1 MVATPT
7 SSSDVAAGDVRC
19 APGPGS
25 FWDIPVTCNAVLAGM
40 SDQLGCQ
47 LAFRVRA
54 KTGRDV
60 GFLTAGHCKQDTRRW
75 RVCAASNL
83 CAEGDVLGNTFP
95 TVDAA
100 FLTSAEARKLARLSA
115 DDMHTQLE
123 QAQLEVARLTVEE
136 RQHEALVK
144 LNQTE
149 LNQETELFK
158 DGLTSKRQLERAQ
171 NKLEGSVQELEKLRL
186 ATQTARS
193 RVEAVQIES
202 EKCVIRAPLTGVV
215 THRFAKLGAT
225 ITRNDKL
232 FEVAQLSQLEVK
244 IQVPQS
250 AQTQLSPGCLLK
262 LSLSDDERIVAQA
275 RITRLDPIVDVLS
288 NTRGYWAAVSGG
300 KGLVPGL
307 AVLVHLPHM
316 AHAGVA
322 TTLSVPRAAF
332 PAASGLRPDT
342 PQVLFVV
349 DSDHA
354 QSRVVQVQ
362 AIVGEQ
368 VEIKSG
374 LNIGERVILTPP
386 AELKAGD
393 LVRIR

>member
-1 MVATPT
+1 MNRSNLWLLSLALFFAVANTGCGTGEAAVNHNEPPAPVAAATPARLPLAPLT
-7 SSSDVAAGDVRC
+7 VEVLEVKPAAAGEEL
-19 APGPGS
+19 
-25 FWDIPVTCNAVLAGM
+25 IPAVLSTEATATVLAQRDGM
-40 SDQLGCQ
+40 LIELRGQ
-47 LAFRVRA
+47 
-54 KTGRDV
+54 
-60 GFLTAGHCKQDTRRW
+60 
-75 RVCAASNL
+75 
-83 CAEGDVLGNTFP
+83 EGTLVKKGEP
-95 TVDAA
+95 
-100 FLTSAEARKLARLSA
+100 LARLSA

-202 EKCVIRAPLTGVV
+202 EKCVIRAPFTGVV